1 MLVIG
6 AAGYTELSW
15 RAMAL
20 GRHDAVLL
28 VAHGTVTDL
37 DDLPAFLSRIRHGR
51 PASDEL
57 VQEMRRRY
65 EAVGGSPLLDITR
78 AQATAVARVLD
89 IPAFTAMRLWHP
101 TVEDV
106 LCGIDRLGLSRIAI
120 VPLAPFS
127 IDVYYKAALASL
139 ESVRAELVSPPTF
152 VSIEPFGTAP
162 EFVAAHADNVR
173 KALVCD
179 DVDAELLFTAHSLPT
194 RVIQAGDQYETL
206 FRNCAAA
213 VGGALGRPYH
223 VAFQSQGADGGDWL
237 GPDLKSVMEELAGR
251 GVRRVVLS
259 PVGFVAEHVETLY
272 DLDVEAMG
280 WAKELGLSLTRVG
293 ALNTDPGLVN
303 ALANRAK
310 AALS

>member
-1 MLVIG
+1 
-6 AAGYTELSW
+6 
-15 RAMAL
+15 
-20 GRHDAVLL
+20 
-28 VAHGTVTDL
+28 
-37 DDLPAFLSRIRHGR
+37 
-51 PASDEL
+51 
-57 VQEMRRRY
+57 
-65 EAVGGSPLLDITR
+65 
-78 AQATAVARVLD
+78 
-89 IPAFTAMRLWHP
+89 
-101 TVEDV
+101 
-106 LCGIDRLGLSRIAI
+106 
-120 VPLAPFS
+120 
-127 IDVYYKAALASL
+127 
-139 ESVRAELVSPPTF
+139 
-152 VSIEPFGTAP
+152 
-162 EFVAAHADNVR
+162 
-173 KALVCD
+173 
-179 DVDAELLFTAHSLPT
+179 
-194 RVIQAGDQYETL
+194 VIQAGDQYETL

-223 VAFQSQGADGGDWL
+223 VAVQSQGADGGDWL

>member
-1 MLVIG
+1 MSVG
-6 AAGYTELSW
+6 P
-15 RAMAL
+15 
-20 GRHDAVLL
+20 HDAVLL

-57 VQEMRRRY
+57 VREIRRRY

-89 IPAFTAMRLWHP
+89 IPAFAAMRLWHP

-106 LCGIDRLGLSRIAI
+106 LRGISALGFSRIAI

-127 IDVYYKAALASL
+127 IDVYWKAALASL

-152 VSIEPFGTAP
+152 VSIEPFGTSA

-173 KALVCD
+173 KALVGD
-179 DVDAELLFTAHSLPT
+179 DVDAELLFTAHSLPS

-206 FRNCAAA
+206 FRECATA
-213 VGGALGRPYH
+213 VGRTLGRPHH

-237 GPDLKSVMEELAGR
+237 GPDLKRVMEELAGR

-272 DLDVEAMG
+272 DLDVEAMS

-293 ALNTDPGLVN
+293 ALNTDAGLVN
-303 ALANRAK
+303 ALANHAK